1 MEVAKMGVKTTMKKM
16 IKAICAWL
24 CVVGVAFGAIDDFKT
39 ASWNLQGSSATSESK
54 WSVSVRQLIS
64 GENAADILALQE
76 AGSLPQTATQTQR
89 TFQTPQGIPIAEYT
103 WDLGSRSRPDMVY
116 IYYSPVDVGANRVNL
131 AIVSRRMADD
141 VIVLPP
147 PTTVSRPIIGI
158 RIGNDVFFSIHA
170 LANGGRDAP
179 AIVNAVFNHF
189 SGRSD
194 INWMILGDFNRSPAS
209 LRLEL
214 SLETRVRIAIVAPNI
229 ATQRSGGILDYAVIG
244 NSGSG
249 FREPLV
255 AAALMLANFR
265 TQLVSDHFPVNFRR
279 FPPN

>member
-1 MEVAKMGVKTTMKKM
+1 MKKIWCM
-16 IKAICAWL
+16 YL
-24 CVVGVAFGAIDDFKT
+24 CIISLAFGGIDDFKT

-64 GENAADILALQE
+64 GDNAADILALQE
-76 AGSLPQTATQTQR
+76 AGSLPQTARQTQR
-89 TFQTPQGIPIAEYT
+89 TFQTPPGIPIAEYT
-103 WDLGSRSRPDMVY
+103 WDLGSRSRPDLVFV
-116 IYYSPVDVGANRVNL
+116 YYSPVDVGANRVNL
-131 AIVSRRMADD
+131 AIVSRMRADD

-158 RIGNDVFFSIHA
+158 RIGTDVFFSIHA

-179 AIVNAVFNHF
+179 AIVNSVFNHF
-189 SGRSD
+189 RGRSD
-194 INWMILGDFNRSPAS
+194 INWMILGDFNRNPES

-214 SLETRVRIAIVAPNI
+214 DLETRVRTAIVSPSI
-229 ATQRSGGILDYAVIG
+229 ATQRSGGILDYAIVG

-249 FREPLV
+249 FRDPRIR
-255 AAALMLANFR
+255 ATLMLANFR
-265 TQLVSDHFPVNFRR
+265 TQLVSDHFPVNFRI

>member
-1 MEVAKMGVKTTMKKM
+1 M

-24 CVVGVAFGAIDDFKT
+24 CVIGVAFGAIDDFKT
-39 ASWNLQGSSATSESK
+39 ASWSLQGSSATSESK

-76 AGSLPQTATQTQR
+76 VGSLPQT
-89 TFQTPQGIPIAEYT
+89 PPGIPIAEYT

-194 INWMILGDFNRSPAS
+194 INWMILVDFNRSPAS

-249 FREPLV
+249 FREPLI